1 MEKRNKH
8 TVEWSSEKFGIENH
22 EEGLMSNFF
31 EDEDCY
37 RARDV
42 WGHDGW
48 VVGYRE
54 WVPSPI
60 QSHKPSGFG
69 GQLLFLQDGP
79 LHTIYGVDKSKIKRI

>member
-8 TVEWSSEKFGIENH
+8 TVEWSSEKFGIEKY
-22 EEGLMSNFF
+22 EDGLMSHYL
-31 EDEDCY
+31 EDSEVY
-37 RARDV
+37 RAEDA
-42 WGHDGW
+42 WGHTGW

-60 QSHKPSGFG
+60 QDHKPYGFG

-79 LHTIYGVDKSKIKRI
+79 HKTVFGLDKSKIKRI